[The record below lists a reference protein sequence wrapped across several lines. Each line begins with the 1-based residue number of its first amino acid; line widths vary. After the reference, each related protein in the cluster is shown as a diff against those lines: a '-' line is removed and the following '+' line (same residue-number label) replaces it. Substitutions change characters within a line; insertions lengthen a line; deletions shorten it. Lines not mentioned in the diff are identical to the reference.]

1 MAITQGIANSFKQE
15 LMLGV
20 HDFRAVGGDTFKLAL
35 YTPTANLGPL
45 TTAYTASNEVSS
57 ANYSAGGANLTNLGT
72 SLSGSTAFLDFA
84 DLTFTNVTLITRGA
98 LIYNSTPSAA
108 DNNNVALTNPAV
120 CVLDFGGDKQAVAG
134 DVTII
139 FPTPSATTA
148 IIRIT

>member
-15 LMLGV
+15 LMLAV
-20 HDFRAVGGDTFKLAL
+20 HDFRAIGGDAFKIAL
-35 YTPTANLGPL
+35 YTPAANLGPA
-45 TTAYTASNEVSS
+45 TTAYTASNEVTSP
-57 ANYSAGGANLTNLGT
+57 NYTAGGAALTNLGT
-72 SLSGSTAFLDFA
+72 ALSGSTAFLDFA
-84 DLTFTNVTLITRGA
+84 DVTFTNVTLTTRGA
-98 LIYNSTPSAA
+98 LIYNTTPSAA

-139 FPTPSATTA
+139 FPTPSASTA